1 MNRLEQLLEDSGMT
15 RYELTKQMGIRPG
28 SLDRYFNGKAS
39 MITMS
44 YGNALKLSKIL
55 GIKMEE
61 IWKMAPE
68 EDKIEWKDGWH
79 SIDGLDIFVEDGKVL
94 RGIRNDRT
102 VYPYIPSSE
111 GGIDNASGIPLKEYL
126 QRVRKGTVTWQ

>member
-28 SLDRYFNGKAS
+28 SLDRYFNGKSS
-39 MITMS
+39 MITMT

-55 GIKMEE
+55 GIEMEE
-61 IWKMAPE
+61 IWKMAPA
-68 EDKIEWKDGWH
+68 EDKIEWKDGWN

>member
-44 YGNALKLSKIL
+44 RFSLITESPAAWDPPSATAFVAAGAAVAELPP
-55 GIKMEE
+55 
-61 IWKMAPE
+61 PE
-68 EDKIEWKDGWH
+68 
-79 SIDGLDIFVEDGKVL
+79 L
-94 RGIRNDRT
+94 
-102 VYPYIPSSE
+102 
-111 GGIDNASGIPLKEYL
+111 
-126 QRVRKGTVTWQ
+126 

>member
-1 MNRLEQLLEDSGMT
+1 MNRLEQLLDENGIT

-39 MITMS
+39 MVTMS

-55 GIKMEE
+55 GIEMED
-61 IWKMAPE
+61 IWKMAPT
-68 EDKIEWKDGWH
+68 EDKIEWRDGWN
-79 SIDGLDIFVEDGKVL
+79 SIDGLDIFVEDNKVL
-94 RGIRNDRT
+94 RGIHNDRT
-102 VYPYIPSSE
+102 VYPYIPSPQ
-111 GGIDNASGIPLKEYL
+111 GGIDNASGMPLKEYL